1 MVRHNFVDV
10 MQGNI
15 FNLANEEDNA
25 EEDMSISHRS
35 YLTSRFSHVYK
46 VSMFLK
52 YLYFFSLQCN
62 ILAYYR
68 DPNSTCFPIFRFKL
82 QSCLSVTLTQVVF
95 RFRLMG
101 N

>member
-52 YLYFFSLQCN
+52 YL
-62 ILAYYR
+62 
-68 DPNSTCFPIFRFKL
+68 
-82 QSCLSVTLTQVVF
+82 
-95 RFRLMG
+95 
-101 N
+101 